1 MGILF
6 KKSSTKK
13 CSYLPAHIGII
24 MDGNGRW
31 AKKRGLPRAFGHRN
45 GAYTFRNI
53 AKYCNKIGLKH
64 LTVYA
69 FSTENW
75 RRPCDEVNALINLFE
90 EYLKEAVSDLQSE
103 NIKVKFLGEINRF
116 SEKIRDLALKVENS
130 SKNNDGMALNIAINY
145 GGRKEIVNAT
155 KMIAKNILEKKI
167 QISEIDESLFSN
179 FLYTSG
185 QPDVDL
191 IIRTGGEFRISNF
204 LIWQSAYAEYIS
216 TDILWPDFKTNNLD
230 DALNIYA
237 KRNRRFGGV

>member
-1 MGILF
+1 MAVIITKNVLRQYQS
-6 KKSSTKK
+6 KSATREVLGCLVNNPSLLLTHKITADDFVESFYKIIFGAIKNCYANKATK
-13 CSYLPAHIGII
+13 L
-24 MDGNGRW
+24 D
-31 AKKRGLPRAFGHRN
+31 
-45 GAYTFRNI
+45 AYVI
-53 AKYCNKIGLKH
+53 
-64 LTVYA
+64 
-69 FSTENW
+69 
-75 RRPCDEVNALINLFE
+75 E